1 MPLYDYLC
9 RGCGHEFEA
18 LVRAGGDAPACP
30 ECHSADLERLLSTF
44 AMTSEDHVRELVRNE
59 RKKLLPKRKAE
70 QREEEQHIIRE
81 HMDH

>member
-1 MPLYDYLC
+1 MPLYDFHC

-30 ECHSADLERLLSTF
+30 ACKSADLERLLSTF
-44 AMTSEDHVRELVRNE
+44 AMTSDEHVRELVKAE
-59 RKKLLPKRKAE
+59 RKKLLPKRQAE
-70 QREEEQHIIRE
+70 QREEEQHVMRE

>member
-1 MPLYDYLC
+1 MPLYDYVC
-9 RGCGHEFEA
+9 RGCRNEFEA
-18 LVRAGGDAPACP
+18 LVRAGGEPPSCPACK
-30 ECHSADLERLLSTF
+30 SVDLERQLSTF
-44 AMTSEDHVRELVRNE
+44 AMTSEEHVRDLVKKE